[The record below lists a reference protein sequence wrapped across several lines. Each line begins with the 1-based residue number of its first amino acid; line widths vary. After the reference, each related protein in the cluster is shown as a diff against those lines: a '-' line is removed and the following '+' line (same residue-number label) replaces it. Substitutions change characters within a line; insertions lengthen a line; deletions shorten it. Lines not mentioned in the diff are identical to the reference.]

1 MGKLTITQFILRELQ
16 QSFPK
21 EFGSLYSDHQLEV
34 EDIFYRAN
42 EIEKSTIK
50 HFTLEDMMECW
61 NAALK
66 VKETKVSFGE
76 FIMTKH
82 EQQK

>member
-1 MGKLTITQFILRELQ
+1 MGKLTIAQFILRELQ

-21 EFGSLYSDHQLEV
+21 EFGSLYSDHQLEL

-42 EIEKSTIK
+42 EIEKSITK
-50 HFTLEDMMECW
+50 QFTLEDMMECW
-61 NAALK
+61 NTALK
-66 VKETKVSFGE
+66 FNETKILFGE

>member
-1 MGKLTITQFILRELQ
+1 MGKLTIAQFILRELQ

-21 EFGSLYSDHQLEV
+21 EFGSLYHQLELK
-34 EDIFYRAN
+34 DIFHRAD
-42 EIEKSTIK
+42 EIEKSITK

-61 NAALK
+61 NTALK
-66 VKETKVSFGE
+66 FKETKISFGE

-82 EQQK
+82 EQKK